1 MREIV
6 TLQFGQCGNQVGKS
20 FWNTITSEHGL
31 TQSGEV
37 INTASNDKKN
47 IFFYQADNGSYV
59 PRCILVDLEPR
70 VIMDCGPIFNKENVY
85 VHEGG
90 GAGNNWA
97 HGYFSGK
104 EISNDVLEIIQRE
117 AEGCERLEGFSMIHS
132 VAGGTGS
139 GTGSYFI
146 EQIKDIYHKK
156 ILTAFSIFPNN
167 DEVSDV
173 VVQPYNSVMTLQFLN
188 KFCDMVVV
196 MDNGALG
203 RTALD
208 ALRIKTPTYQEI
220 NSLISTVMSAST
232 STLRFPTYLF
242 SDLYS
247 LIASLTNKYQK
258 FVVPSYT
265 PFKSPNSV
273 LRKTSVSDIM
283 RRLYLPKNRLAS
295 VGQGRFIN
303 TINVLNNATDF
314 SELQR
319 SILRIYD
326 TQIVNSLS
334 FHNVVTRHH
343 NEMTGLSL
351 ANLSGF
357 SHLLTKISNQYDKL
371 KKRNAFIEM
380 YKRYIDISEF
390 DRARE
395 DLESLI
401 KSYENYFE
409 FPKY

>member
-20 FWNTITSEHGL
+20 FWNAITTEHGL
-31 TQSGEV
+31 THSGE
-37 INTASNDKKN
+37 IIAPTSGDKKN
-47 IFFYQADNGSYV
+47 IFFYRADDGSYV

-70 VIMDCGPIFNKENVY
+70 VIMDCGSFFNKENIY

-117 AEGCERLEGFSMIHS
+117 AEGCERLEGFSLIHS

-139 GTGSYFI
+139 GTGSFFI
-146 EQIKDIYHKK
+146 EQIKDIFPKK
-156 ILTAFSIFPNN
+156 ILNAFSIFPNN

-188 KFCDMVVV
+188 KYCDMVVV

-203 RTALD
+203 RIALD
-208 ALRIKTPTYQEI
+208 SLRIKTPTYQQI
-220 NSLISTVMSAST
+220 NTLISTVMSATT
-232 STLRFPTYLF
+232 STLRFPTHLF

-247 LIASLTNKYQK
+247 LIATLTNKNQK
-258 FVVPSYT
+258 FIVPSYT
-265 PFKSPNSV
+265 PFKSPTSV
-273 LRKTSVSDIM
+273 LRKTTVSDIM
-283 RRLYLPKNRLAS
+283 RRLYLPKSRLAS
-295 VGQGRFIN
+295 VGSGKFLHTVNIIN
-303 TINVLNNATDF
+303 NVNDF
-314 SELQR
+314 SEMQR

-326 TQIVNSLS
+326 TQIVDSFS

-343 NEMTGLSL
+343 TEMTGLSL
-351 ANLSGF
+351 ANLTGF
-357 SHLLTKISNQYDKL
+357 SYLLTKIKDQYDKL

-380 YKRYIDISEF
+380 YKRYIDITEF
-390 DRARE
+390 DRAR
-395 DLESLI
+395 
-401 KSYENYFE
+401 
-409 FPKY
+409 